1 MRFTKMHG
9 CGNDYVFIN
18 LFEEKIDNPKMISK
32 RISDRHYG
40 IGSDGLITIGPSNNA
55 DFKMCIY
62 NSDGSEAEMCGN
74 GIRCVGKYVFDNGL
88 TNKNKITIETL
99 SGIKE
104 LKLNIINDKVN
115 TIEVD
120 MGIPLIKS
128 KDIPTVIDRNIIV
141 SEEVKIDE
149 NIFNI
154 TCVSMGN
161 PHTILFVNDIT
172 KIEIEKYGELIENS
186 KLFPN
191 KTNVEFVKVIS
202 RDEIAMRVWERGSK
216 ETWACTTGA
225 CAAVTACVL
234 NGKTDNQ
241 VLVHLRG
248 GDIKVTYDINE
259 HIIMEGEA
267 KKVYVGEYVC
277 F

>member
-32 RISDRHYG
+32 KISDRHYG

-161 PHTILFVNDIT
+161 PHTILFVKDIT

-202 RDEIAMRVWERGSK
+202 RDEISMIVWERGSK
-216 ETWACTTGA
+216 ETWACGTGA

-267 KKVYVGEYVC
+267 KTVYVGKIELI
-277 F
+277 

>member
-32 RISDRHYG
+32 KISDRHYG

-161 PHTILFVNDIT
+161 PHTILFVKDIT

-202 RDEIAMRVWERGSK
+202 RDEISMRVWERGSK
-216 ETWACTTGA
+216 ETWACGTGA

-248 GDIKVTYDINE
+248 GNIKVTYDINE

-267 KKVYVGEYVC
+267 KTVYVGEIELI
-277 F
+277 

>member
-18 LFEEKIDNPKMISK
+18 LFEEKIDNQKMISK
-32 RISDRHYG
+32 KISDRHYG

-202 RDEIAMRVWERGSK
+202 RDEISMRVWERGSK
-216 ETWACTTGA
+216 ETWACGTGA

-267 KKVYVGEYVC
+267 KTVYVGEIELI
-277 F
+277 

>member
-1 MRFTKMHG
+1 
-9 CGNDYVFIN
+9 
-18 LFEEKIDNPKMISK
+18 
-32 RISDRHYG
+32 
-40 IGSDGLITIGPSNNA
+40 
-55 DFKMCIY
+55 
-62 NSDGSEAEMCGN
+62 
-74 GIRCVGKYVFDNGL
+74 
-88 TNKNKITIETL
+88 
-99 SGIKE
+99 
-104 LKLNIINDKVN
+104 
-115 TIEVD
+115 

-161 PHTILFVNDIT
+161 PHTILFVKDIT

-202 RDEIAMRVWERGSK
+202 RDEISMRVWERGSK
-216 ETWACTTGA
+216 ETWACGTGA

-248 GDIKVTYDINE
+248 GNIKATYDINE

-267 KKVYVGEYVC
+267 KTVYVGEIELI
-277 F
+277 

>member
-18 LFEEKIDNPKMISK
+18 LFEEKIDDPKMISK
-32 RISDRHYG
+32 KISDRHYG

-55 DFKMCIY
+55 DFKMRIY

-104 LKLNIINDKVN
+104 LKLNIVNDKVN

-120 MGIPLIKS
+120 MGISLIKS

-172 KIEIEKYGELIENS
+172 NIEIEKYGELIENS

-216 ETWACTTGA
+216 ETWACGTGA

>member
-32 RISDRHYG
+32 KISDRHYG

-161 PHTILFVNDIT
+161 PHTILFVKDIT

-202 RDEIAMRVWERGSK
+202 RDEISMRVWERGSK
-216 ETWACTTGA
+216 ETWACGTGA

-267 KKVYVGEYVC
+267 KTVYVGEIELI
-277 F
+277 

>member
-32 RISDRHYG
+32 KISDRHYG

-172 KIEIEKYGELIENS
+172 KTEIEKYGELIENS

-202 RDEIAMRVWERGSK
+202 RDEISMRVWERGSK
-216 ETWACTTGA
+216 ETWACGTGA

-267 KKVYVGEYVC
+267 KTVYVGEIELI
-277 F
+277 

>member
-32 RISDRHYG
+32 KISDRHYG

-161 PHTILFVNDIT
+161 PHTILFVKDIT

-202 RDEIAMRVWERGSK
+202 RDEISMRVWERGSK
-216 ETWACTTGA
+216 ETWACGTGA

-267 KKVYVGEYVC
+267 KTVYVGKIELI
-277 F
+277 

>member
-32 RISDRHYG
+32 KISDRHYG

-115 TIEVD
+115 AIEVD

-161 PHTILFVNDIT
+161 PHTILFVKDIT

-202 RDEIAMRVWERGSK
+202 RDEISMRVWERGSK
-216 ETWACTTGA
+216 ETWACGTGA

-267 KKVYVGEYVC
+267 KTVYVGEIELI
-277 F
+277 

>member
-32 RISDRHYG
+32 KISDRHYG

-161 PHTILFVNDIT
+161 PHTILFVNDMI
-172 KIEIEKYGELIENS
+172 
-186 KLFPN
+186 
-191 KTNVEFVKVIS
+191 
-202 RDEIAMRVWERGSK
+202 
-216 ETWACTTGA
+216 
-225 CAAVTACVL
+225 
-234 NGKTDNQ
+234 
-241 VLVHLRG
+241 
-248 GDIKVTYDINE
+248 
-259 HIIMEGEA
+259 
-267 KKVYVGEYVC
+267 
-277 F
+277 